1 MKKHNFPVLV
11 ELEMIPKGKSNFEVV
26 YAQVAHDNEMLN
38 RKIQYIRTLYN
49 LVGVDYRI
57 NITVQSLMNYGS
69 IKSKQNQQ

>member
-11 ELEMIPKGKSNFEVV
+11 ELEMIPKGKSKFEVV
-26 YAQVAHDNEMLN
+26 YSQVAHDNEMLY
-38 RKIQYIRTLYN
+38 RKIQYIKTLYN